1 MSEVFEL
8 HGGIMDGAVFK
19 LDCVQDAP
27 LVEMRIVIPAPAE
40 SDPPD
45 QCSEQVIH
53 TYLISDSHSDDG
65 RHFEHYMFHYEQTRE
80 KCAARLRPD
89 PIALAEQVKK
99 LEQQR
104 DGLLAACKAAI
115 KLDDRVSN
123 PDFYSICQCSE
134 VGYFCSSCVRH
145 EIEAAIAKAEGR

>member
-65 RHFEHYMFHYEQTRE
+65 KHFDHYMFHYDQTRE

-89 PIALAEQVKK
+89 PAALAEQVKS

-104 DGLLAACKAAI
+104 DGLLAVLKELEESSSYWSEYDVPLGIVDRI
-115 KLDDRVSN
+115 K
-123 PDFYSICQCSE
+123 
-134 VGYFCSSCVRH
+134 
-145 EIEAAIAKAEGR
+145 AAIAKAEGK